1 MHCESFAEATMA
13 TKNLVEREV
22 KYRLLKLGSRV
33 CRLHN
38 TPQYWLTKRM
48 IECSK
53 ENASFIF

>member
-1 MHCESFAEATMA
+1 MA